1 MDSFVWPT
9 GLRVWTLLSAIGI
22 FSICEQYFMALA
34 LHYESAGPVSVT
46 GTFSIVLAFLWDIFL
61 FSQTFDWTSVVGAFL
76 VSICIII
83 LAIFKWKEE
92 NPELFKNLRQKC
104 CSYEKIDEKEYLR
117 KFSEPFYDSIDSRF
131 VPIEDQRNGRLVLE
145 DRKL

>member
-9 GLRVWTLLSAIGI
+9 GWRVWTLLSAIGI
-22 FSICEQYFMALA
+22 FSICDQYFMTLA

-46 GTFSIVLAFLWDIFL
+46 RTFNIVLSFLFDIFL
-61 FSQTFDWTSVVGAFL
+61 FSQTFDWTSVVGASL

-83 LAIFKWKEE
+83 LAIFKWREQ
-92 NPELFKNLRQKC
+92 NPQLFQNLRQKC
-104 CSYEKIDEKEYLR
+104 CFCGKIDEKEDLR
-117 KFSEPFYDSIDSRF
+117 KFSVPFYDSIDSRF
-131 VPIEDQRNGRLVLE
+131 VPIEDQRNGRLILE

>member
-1 MDSFVWPT
+1 MT
-9 GLRVWTLLSAIGI
+9 
-22 FSICEQYFMALA
+22 LA

-46 GTFSIVLAFLWDIFL
+46 RTFNIVLAFLWDIFL
-61 FSQTFDWTSVVGAFL
+61 FSQTFDWTSVVGASL
-76 VSICIII
+76 VSVCIII

-117 KFSEPFYDSIDSRF
+117 KYSEPYYDSIDSRF
-131 VPIEDQRNGRLVLE
+131 VPIEDQRNGRLILE
-145 DRKL
+145 DRKI